1 MIRLPK
7 TLADART
14 RLAILTVKPADPR
27 AIPLATLNGAGA
39 IDASCRILKS
49 DYRLSPT
56 GSDTVADTEL
66 CSEGNAVTYGAS
78 NYEATVT
85 PFWYLDED
93 GKPDA
98 LEDVVYQALKE
109 KGTTLWLV
117 EREGPRYDEPWAAG
131 DAYEI
136 YEVVTDNPQKPSDRG
151 GYIKR
156 TVPLGVQRAWLD
168 GVVAAGA

>member
-1 MIRLPK
+1 MPK

-14 RLAILTVKPADPR
+14 RLTILTTEPADPR
-27 AIPLATLNGAGA
+27 SITIAELTAG
-39 IDASCRILKS
+39 IDASCNVLKS

-56 GSDTVADTEL
+56 GSDTVPDTEL

-78 NYEATVT
+78 NYEGTLT
-85 PFWYLDED
+85 PFWFLDQE
-93 GKPDA
+93 GKSDA
-98 LEDVVYQALKE
+98 TEDVVYQALKI

-131 DAYEI
+131 DAYEA
-136 YEVVTDNPQKPSDRG
+136 YKVTTDNPQKPSDRG

-156 TVPLGVQRAWLD
+156 TVPLGVQRAVLD
-168 GVVAAGA
+168 GVVATA

>member
-1 MIRLPK
+1 MIPLPK

-14 RLAILTVKPADPR
+14 RLTILTTAPANPR
-27 AIPLATLNGAGA
+27 AITIAELTAG
-39 IDASCRILKS
+39 IDASCNVLKS

-78 NYEATVT
+78 NYEGTLT
-85 PFWYLDED
+85 PFWFLDED
-93 GKPDA
+93 GVSDA
-98 LEDVVYQALKE
+98 TEDVVYQALKT

-117 EREGPRYDEPWAAG
+117 EREGPRYDQEHAVG
-131 DAYEI
+131 DTYEAYQ
-136 YEVVTDNPQKPSDRG
+136 VVTDNPQKPSDRG

-156 TVPLGVQRAWLD
+156 TVPLGVQRAVLD
-168 GVVAAGA
+168 GVVAAA